1 MPLNS
6 NSLERLVPDRLSPD
20 DVTGRETLEL
30 HLERY
35 RFAARH
41 ARAGRLLDIACGVG
55 YGTRLLR
62 DESQQ
67 VRSALGVD
75 LSEECVAYARER
87 YGCDGVEF
95 RTGDAMEFED
105 PEGFDT
111 IVSLE
116 TVEHVPHPAKLC
128 DDRVSV
134 LRPEGILVAA
144 VPTTPS
150 VDVNPHHLNDFTEKS
165 FRRLVA
171 GQPLEERDCLRQVQ
185 PFGMTR
191 TLRRGE
197 ARLAELRP
205 NLLRY
210 YALHP
215 GAAFRRLAS
224 TVRLGF
230 VNCYITIAW
239 QRCS

>member
-1 MPLNS
+1 MPLNPS
-6 NSLERLVPDRLSPD
+6 SLERLVPDHLSSA

-30 HLERY
+30 HIERY

-41 ARAGRLLDIACGVG
+41 ARGGRLLDIACGVG

-62 DESQQ
+62 DENQK
-67 VRSALGVD
+67 VRWALGVD
-75 LSEECVAYARER
+75 LSEESIAYARER
-87 YGCDGVEF
+87 YGCEGVEF

-105 PEGFDT
+105 PHGFDT

-116 TVEHVPHPAKLC
+116 TVEHVPHPAKLIENL
-128 DDRVSV
+128 VSL
-134 LRPEGILVAA
+134 LRPEGILVAS

-150 VDVNPHHLNDFTEKS
+150 VDVNPHHVNDFTEKS

-171 GQPLEERDCLRQVQ
+171 RQPLEERDCLRQVQ
-185 PFGMTR
+185 AFGLTR
-191 TLRRGE
+191 TLRRRE
-197 ARLAELRP
+197 TRLAELRP

-215 GAAFRRLAS
+215 GAAFRRLVS
-224 TVRLGF
+224 TVRFGF

-239 QRCS
+239 QRCT